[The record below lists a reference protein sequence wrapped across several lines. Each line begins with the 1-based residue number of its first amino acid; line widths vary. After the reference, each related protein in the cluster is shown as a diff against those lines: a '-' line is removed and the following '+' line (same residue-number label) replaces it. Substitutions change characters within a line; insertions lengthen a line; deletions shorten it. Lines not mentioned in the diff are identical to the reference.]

1 MPYSRSDSKK
11 NSDTA
16 SIISKNNKQRK
27 SPSETMAE
35 AIAGLVKVK
44 ELELS
49 QPWNTT
55 DFLAV
60 DLKKLWNRRAKKE
73 RIDLLE
79 KQISVYY

>member
-44 ELELS
+44 ELELA
-49 QPWNTT
+49 QPQNAT

-60 DLKKLWNRRAKKE
+60 NF
-73 RIDLLE
+73 
-79 KQISVYY
+79 